1 MSDESSDESP
11 ACANCHEKD
20 IALEHKEI
28 ELEELAEELATQ
40 AGQMEDVL
48 RANVGWSEQYAT
60 QQSIIAALHVA
71 LKHIDGRVQEQA
83 DSLIAVKAANEAMV
97 DELKASVIAVKAAN
111 EAMVDELKATK
122 DELKATNVKL
132 GRVCALGGAGWA
144 GLAVAIWL
152 ANRSRS

>member
-1 MSDESSDESP
+1 MASTMSDESSDESP

-97 DELKASVIAVKAAN
+97 DELKA
-111 EAMVDELKATK
+111 TK